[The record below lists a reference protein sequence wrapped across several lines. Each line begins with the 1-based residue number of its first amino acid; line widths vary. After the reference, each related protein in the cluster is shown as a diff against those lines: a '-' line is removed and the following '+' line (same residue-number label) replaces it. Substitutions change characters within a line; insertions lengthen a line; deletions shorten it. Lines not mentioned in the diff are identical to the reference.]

1 MSKHH
6 TKEELEHDPLVE
18 FIGKTV
24 TFFNA
29 NKTTVLS
36 VGITL
41 IVVVSVIFGYSFYS
55 SSQEGKAQQL
65 LSQAENFYSE
75 GDYTKA
81 LNGDEA
87 SYSFGFIEIADNYA
101 NTNSGNIAIY
111 YASVSSY
118 KLGNYE
124 DALAYIKKYKHVK
137 GILGVGSL
145 SFEASLYELNEDFDK
160 AASTYEKAAN
170 WDVNNSTTPFNLY
183 KAANAYHKA
192 GKNDKAKQIAAKI
205 IADYPNSPEMA
216 ESQRLQGLLAVS
228 N

>member
-6 TKEELEHDPLVE
+6 TKEELERDPLVE
-18 FIGKTV
+18 FIGKSV

-41 IVVVSVIFGYSFYS
+41 IVVVAVLFGYSFYS
-55 SSQEGKAQQL
+55 SKQEAKAQLL

-87 SYSFGFIEIADNYA
+87 NFTYGFLEIADNYA
-101 NTNSGNIAIY
+101 STNSGNIAIY
-111 YASVSSY
+111 YAAVSSY

-145 SFEASLYELNEDFDK
+145 SFEAALYELNENFEK
-160 AASTYEKAAN
+160 AASTFEKAAN
-170 WDVNNSTTPFNLY
+170 WDVNNSTTPFNLF

-192 GKNDKAKQIAAKI
+192 GNNEKAKQIIAKI
-205 IADYPNSPEMA
+205 IADYPNSPEMTD
-216 ESQRLQGLLAVS
+216 SQRLQGLLAVS
-228 N
+228 K